1 MVSLQ
6 RVAVF
11 LSLCLVF
18 SVPLGAQS
26 ADGGTAGAIVGRV
39 TDSTGHATVG
49 ATVRVQNTSLAAR
62 TRDDGSFRF
71 DHVPPGSYQLRIA
84 LLGFAPD
91 SSTVTVTGGGTAQVS
106 ARLKPLAIN
115 LESVL
120 IVAHRMGETK
130 AVALDRQKEADNLV
144 TVLAGDEIRALP
156 NFNAAE
162 AAGRMP
168 DVSLERDEGEGK
180 FVQVRG
186 TEPRLSNVTVDGVHV
201 PGTERGARV
210 VKLDDVPSDVLG
222 AIEVSKTLTADQDAD
237 AIGGSVNLVTKTPEG
252 RPRGYVS
259 GQYGH
264 QSLLNHDLVQGGL
277 TYGGR
282 FGADQKLGFLIGGSA
297 DKTNRVI
304 NDVEPAWNVDGTGR
318 SYPIEWSQRLYD
330 YFRSRFGVAG
340 DLDYRFSDHSS
351 VYLKGLWSKFQ
362 NLGNTYVYD
371 IATNGDSASAGP
383 IGYGTGATL
392 TREVY
397 IRTPHEQLWGFKA
410 GGHQDLNAW
419 TIDYGANYSGTRQS
433 SIDYRFN
440 PFVYNG
446 SGASV
451 MTVKYDGSNT
461 ELPRYQYVS
470 AAQQATAFNPDSF
483 ALSGYFANNGLTT
496 GRSIGGQFDAQR
508 AYGWGSRPGT
518 LKVGVR
524 YRDEKKDYTQN
535 NVSFSDTSAA
545 AYTLRQAPSGL
556 TDPNYYQDLSPGF
569 AMGPLPEPSI
579 AVAWEN
585 AHPQAFAD
593 QSNPVRNAL
602 ATFNGREQVYAGYAM
617 NTVDF
622 GAVRVNL
629 GLRVEATHSDY
640 TGHVA

>member
-1 MVSLQ
+1 MTFLH
-6 RVAVF
+6 RVAAF
-11 LSLCLVF
+11 GSLGFVLAG
-18 SVPLGAQS
+18 PLCAQTRSGAVGV
-26 ADGGTAGAIVGRV
+26 DGAIVGRV
-39 TDSTGHATVG
+39 TDTTAHPTAG
-49 ATVRVQNTSLAAR
+49 ATIRVQNTSLATR
-62 TRDDGSFRF
+62 SRDDGSFRI

-91 SSTVTVTGGGTAQVS
+91 SSTVTVRSGETAQVS
-106 ARLKPLAIN
+106 AQLKPLAIN

-120 IVAHRMGETK
+120 ITAHRMGETK
-130 AVALDRQKEADNLV
+130 AAALDRQKEADNLV
-144 TVLAGDEIRALP
+144 TVLTGDEIRALP

-201 PGTERGARV
+201 PGTERGDRV

-252 RPRGYVS
+252 RPRGYIA
-259 GQYGH
+259 GQFGH
-264 QSLLNHDLVQGGL
+264 ISLLNHDLVQGGL

-297 DKTNRVI
+297 DRTNRVI
-304 NDVEPAWNVDGTGR
+304 NDVEPAWSVDGTGR
-318 SYPIEWSQRLYD
+318 SYPVEWSQRLYD

-340 DLDYRFSDHSS
+340 DLDYRFNDHSS
-351 VYLKGLWSKFQ
+351 LYLKGMWSKFQ

-371 IATNGDSASAGP
+371 ISTNGDSAPAGVN
-383 IGYGTGATL
+383 GYGTGAAL

-410 GGHQDLNAW
+410 GGHHDLNAW
-419 TIDYGANYSGTRQS
+419 TIDYAANFSGTRQS
-433 SIDYRFN
+433 SMDYRFN
-440 PFVYNG
+440 PFVYSP
-446 SGASV
+446 SGAASL
-451 MTVKYDGSNT
+451 TFKYDASNT

-470 AAQQATAFNPDSF
+470 ASEQAAAFNPANY
-483 ALSGYFANNGLTT
+483 ALSGYFADNGLTT
-496 GRSIGGQFDAQR
+496 GRSLGGQFDAQR
-508 AYGWGSRPGT
+508 AYGWGANPST

-524 YRDEKKDYTQN
+524 YRNEKKDYTQN
-535 NVSFSDTSAA
+535 NVSFSDTSSTL
-545 AYTLRQAPSGL
+545 YTLNQALSGL
-556 TDPNYYQDLSPGF
+556 TDPNYYQALSPGF

-579 AVAWEN
+579 AEPWEN

-593 QSNPVRNAL
+593 QTNAVRNAL
-602 ATFNGREQVYAGYAM
+602 ATFSGREHL
-617 NTVDF
+617 
-622 GAVRVNL
+622 R
-629 GLRVEATHSDY
+629 GLRHEHSRLRRLA
-640 TGHVA
+640 GQSWASG